1 VLRRFGLGIFA
12 IHNNSLLVVLLM
24 VLQWAGQG
32 IPSPVR
38 PICDLRVLDHFIMEA
53 RDTETALRGCK
64 AGCGVTGTFVVP
76 LTNVDFLV
84 WETKDIWEQAVE
96 VQSGLSLLGQA
107 LGAVGESLS
116 NAVMQ
121 SLITNNKS
129 NIRSLGQ
136 VLHTPAGGGT
146 ATRKVSSLSELLSV
160 HINFLRGKVRLLLKN
175 APVCQQSSP

>member
-1 VLRRFGLGIFA
+1 
-12 IHNNSLLVVLLM
+12 M

-84 WETKDIWEQAVE
+84 WETKDVSTCLQAVE

-136 VLHTPAGGGT
+136 VLHSLHIKGVSIHAAPAGGGT

>member
-1 VLRRFGLGIFA
+1 MSLTAPRYSG
-12 IHNNSLLVVLLM
+12 LLVVLLM

-136 VLHTPAGGGT
+136 VLHSLHIKRTPPQVD
-146 ATRKVSSLSELLSV
+146 ATIMKVSSLSELLSV